1 MKRAYWVG
9 RVIEPMWG
17 DYVYIPRA
25 YDIRTELNKFKEHAA
40 SAIGHGAG
48 TTDGDETLRFLVA

>member
-17 DYVYIPRA
+17 DYVYIVDFSLSLSSSLSSSLKGDLHVPKVTSSSPR
-25 YDIRTELNKFKEHAA
+25 
-40 SAIGHGAG
+40 S
-48 TTDGDETLRFLVA
+48 